1 MPASFSIPTCPE
13 CFGPTKVKSNLNE
26 RRTYDLVRLRECLDC
41 QHRFY
46 TRQTREKP
54 VPLKNIKWRRDDRL
68 SRTVSIVAD

>member
-1 MPASFSIPTCPE
+1 MPASFSTPTCPE

-54 VPLKNIKWRRDDRL
+54 VPLENIKWRRDDRN
-68 SRTVSIVAD
+68 SRTVLIVAD